1 MCRGQRQP
9 GQLGQLGHGVRAA
22 AAKGQQDRRESAH
35 DGTGGWSGGA
45 QQRNSSS
52 SCITDRIAASGTGR
66 GVIQPPA
73 AIPPVFTSWSPAT
86 VPCRHGWSAAL
97 RAATLPAKRASSA
110 RTGFALGRCLG
121 LPSPSPP
128 SFPVGGAVGHG
139 PAPGRRACTHR
150 YAPPEIDR
158 TAASPSTGAC
168 GRVPIGPFGAPVP
181 TRSGDHRR
189 AEEAV
194 RSASPRGPPTTGG
207 CGSSSSAVRDGVTQA
222 QQVTTPRCTGVAE
235 LTGVELDGT
244 PQSSSAGAGGLGA
257 CPGVRHRS
265 QAMDVSIFDEKP
277 DGLTPTTSGSGPMR

>member
-1 MCRGQRQP
+1 MERRGSTTQFFFLVHHRP
-9 GQLGQLGHGVRAA
+9 
-22 AAKGQQDRRESAH
+22 DRCERH
-35 DGTGGWSGGA
+35 RTWS
-45 QQRNSSS
+45 
-52 SCITDRIAASGTGR
+52 D
-66 GVIQPPA
+66 PA
-73 AIPPVFTSWSPAT
+73 AGRHSPGLHLVEPGNRALSSRL
-86 VPCRHGWSAAL
+86 VCSAAGRDSPCEASLVRPHRL
-97 RAATLPAKRASSA
+97 RAGQVPRSA
-110 RTGFALGRCLG
+110 LSIA
-121 LPSPSPP
+121 
-128 SFPVGGAVGHG
+128 PVVPRWGAVGHG